1 MNKIVILRFLSYSC
15 VVGLFI
21 YEWLTAGTIRNKLE
35 KLILLV
41 TLVVL
46 ATIFTILK
54 NIEEKK
60 AEQIA
65 AEKAEQMYYEEMFSQ
80 PKMNL
85 FVRNPTIIIPAYDE
99 MFILRHPELKTY
111 FVREVSPLEIFSTK
125 SKLNIDFSDG
135 TWQLSVDERTNKIV
149 RAQFSKD
156 GKFVLVSGMKE
167 GNSII
172 NISRE
177 DEAYSFS
184 IFVKVEE
191 PEEWYEKL
199 QEEMKFEHLPMP
211 TSQKEEAKY
220 LYPNTINRTE
230 DFPESFFDLKTA
242 VAFEVLEN
250 DRCIITISKGRA
262 FTPGKKSNRYRLKI
276 DESWNKRCNEQILD
290 YFICPYSEFNKA
302 LEVFYKKTQRKKGTM
317 QIRQD

>member
-1 MNKIVILRFLSYSC
+1 MNKIKIYRFLSI
-15 VVGLFI
+15 LF
-21 YEWLTAGTIRNKLE
+21 
-35 KLILLV
+35 
-41 TLVVL
+41 LVV
-46 ATIFTILK
+46 ATIFAIIFATIFAILK
-54 NIEEKK
+54 YNEEKK

-85 FVRNPTIIIPAYDE
+85 VVRNPTIIIPAYDE

-135 TWQLSVDERTNKIV
+135 TWQLSVDEHTTELVKAR
-149 RAQFSKD
+149 FSKD
-156 GKFVLVSGMKE
+156 GKFVLVSGIKE

-177 DEAYSFS
+177 DEAYNFS

-199 QEEMKFEHLPMP
+199 QEEIKLY
-211 TSQKEEAKY
+211 SQE
-220 LYPNTINRTE
+220 NR
-230 DFPESFFDLKTA
+230 
-242 VAFEVLEN
+242 
-250 DRCIITISKGRA
+250 
-262 FTPGKKSNRYRLKI
+262 
-276 DESWNKRCNEQILD
+276 
-290 YFICPYSEFNKA
+290 
-302 LEVFYKKTQRKKGTM
+302 
-317 QIRQD
+317 